1 MDHDSTLNKPQL
13 CASTVIGDKKPPVKG
28 FKQQINQL
36 CAFCVS
42 QPSPFKNFHPEY
54 NMEVQFD
61 TIETP
66 LKQKHVYFLQS
77 TLALELFLTLP
88 DFDGQKGL
96 GKTHQ

>member
-1 MDHDSTLNKPQL
+1 
-13 CASTVIGDKKPPVKG
+13 
-28 FKQQINQL
+28 
-36 CAFCVS
+36 
-42 QPSPFKNFHPEY
+42 
-54 NMEVQFD
+54 MEVQFD